1 MHIDCQHV
9 SPATFRE
16 GARRLAAWLLLA
28 LWACAGGCASW
39 TNPVAD
45 GVPVRRLPADF
56 FPTPKAEFKT
66 IPLTALRQPPPDVY
80 RLDKGDVVGIYIE
93 GILGEKNLP
102 PPVRYAELGNLPPAV
117 GYPIPVDAEGNLPL
131 PLIPPV
137 PVKGLT
143 VVEAR
148 EAIFKAYTQPKEL
161 INPENARVLIALM
174 RPRQYRV
181 QVIRQDAG
189 TGTGTVVAGIAAN
202 TRRGTGATLDLPAYE
217 NDVLT
222 ALSRTGGLPGLDAI
236 NEVII
241 ERTPKTGVGLDG
253 AMPGCPPGDLLAQP
267 AANTQVIRIPLRV
280 REGEQLAFRPE
291 DIILKDGD
299 IVFIEARDTEVFYTG
314 GLLLP
319 RQFVLPRDYDLR
331 VADAV
336 ALAGGPLI
344 NGGVTQNNLSGAII
358 ASGLGSPS
366 PSMVTVLRRTK
377 GYGQVAIKVNLNRA
391 LRDPRENILV
401 QAGDM
406 IILQETLGES
416 LTRYVTTV
424 LRFNFLGV
432 LIRQTDLFG
441 TANLN
446 VP

>member
-1 MHIDCQHV
+1 MHTDRQHV
-9 SPATFRE
+9 PPAGR
-16 GARRLAAWLLLA
+16 GSARRLTVWVLLTLS
-28 LWACAGGCASW
+28 ACAGGCASW

-66 IPLTALRQPPPDVY
+66 IPLTLLRQPPPDVY
-80 RLDKGDVVGIYIE
+80 RLDKGDVLGIYIE
-93 GILGEKNLP
+93 SVLGDKGQP
-102 PPVRYAELGNLPPAV
+102 PPIRNAELGNLPPAV
-117 GYPIPVDAEGNLPL
+117 GFPIPVDADGNLPL
-131 PLIPPV
+131 PLIPPL

-143 VVEAR
+143 VVEVR
-148 EAIFKAYTQPKEL
+148 DAIFKAYTQPKEI
-161 INPENARVLIALM
+161 INPQNARVLVALM

-189 TGTGTVVAGIAAN
+189 TGVGTVVAGIAAN
-202 TRRGTGATLDLPAYE
+202 TRRGSGASLDLPAYE

-241 ERTPKTGVGLDG
+241 QRTVKGGAAGVE
-253 AMPGCPPGDLLAQP
+253 PGCPPGDLLAAA

-280 REGEQLAFRPE
+280 REGEPLTFRAE

-314 GLLLP
+314 GLMLP

-331 VADAV
+331 VSDAV
-336 ALAGGPLI
+336 ALAGGPLV

-366 PSMVTVLRRTK
+366 PSSITVLRRTK
-377 GYGQVAIKVNLNRA
+377 QYGQVAIKVNLNRA
-391 LRDPRENILV
+391 LRYPGENIII
-401 QAGDM
+401 QPGDM

-424 LRFNFLGV
+424 LRFNLLGFFANRRDF
-432 LIRQTDLFG
+432 IG
-441 TANLN
+441 TANANL
-446 VP
+446 P

>member
-1 MHIDCQHV
+1 MHTDRQHV
-9 SPATFRE
+9 PPAPNW
-16 GARRLAAWLLLA
+16 GSARRLTAWLLLA
-28 LWACAGGCASW
+28 LSACAGGCASW

-45 GVPVRRLPADF
+45 GVPVRRLSADF
-56 FPTPKAEFKT
+56 FPAPKAEFKT
-66 IPLTALRQPPPDVY
+66 IPLTILRQPPPDVY
-80 RLDKGDVVGIYIE
+80 RLDKGDVLGIYIE
-93 GILGEKNLP
+93 GVLGEKSQP

-117 GYPIPVDAEGNLPL
+117 GFPIPVDAEGNIALPIIA
-131 PLIPPV
+131 PL

-143 VVEAR
+143 VIEVR
-148 EAIFKAYTQPKEL
+148 DAIFKAYTQPKEL
-161 INPENARVLIALM
+161 INPQNARVLVALM

-189 TGTGTVVAGIAAN
+189 SGVGTVVAGIAAN
-202 TRRGTGATLDLPAYE
+202 TRRGSGATLDLPAYE

-241 ERTPKTGVGLDG
+241 ERTVKAG
-253 AMPGCPPGDLLAQP
+253 AAAAEPGCPPGDLLAAA
-267 AANTQVIRIPLRV
+267 AANTQVVRIPMRV
-280 REGEQLAFRPE
+280 REGEPLTFREE

-319 RQFVLPRDYDLR
+319 RQFVLPRDYDLH

-366 PSMVTVLRRTK
+366 PSSVTVLRRTK
-377 GYGQVAIKVNLNRA
+377 LYGQVAIKVNLNRA
-391 LRDPRENILV
+391 LRDPRENILI
-401 QAGDM
+401 QPGDM

-424 LRFNFLGV
+424 LRFNLLGFFANRRDF
-432 LIRQTDLFG
+432 IG
-441 TANLN
+441 TANANL
-446 VP
+446 P